1 MGSISTP
8 KLTRRHRIVATYG
21 GAAII
26 VMIGVLTFLARRQAT
41 KSREGVDHTYA
52 VMQATSA
59 TRSAMQDAET
69 GQRGFLLTGDESYLT
84 PYHNALTALRT
95 DSVDLRELT
104 HDNPVQQYRLDTP
117 SFLIGER
124 LTSLSDG
131 IDVRRKQGEA
141 AAVATLRKN
150 NNEGQRL
157 MDEIRRYLTAIEA
170 DERVIL
176 GRRTTTMERWRDFLS
191 VATIFG
197 TLASALVAV
206 FINML
211 LTRFAASQEEAAQIL
226 AQQNSQ
232 LQEQGL
238 ELELQHSQVQDQ
250 ATELE
255 VQNEQLQQQ
264 AMELETQTEQ
274 LQQQALELEAQ
285 TEAAERAQYAAE
297 IANSAKTEFLAAMSH
312 ELRTPLNAIAGYADL
327 LSMGVRGPVS
337 EAQLQDIG
345 RIKKSSLHLL
355 SLINEILNRAR
366 IESGR
371 IDLHLSNVSAHAILE
386 DVAGLVAPQ
395 MHSKSITCTI
405 TQCDPDLGVHTD
417 TEKARQIL
425 LNLLT
430 NAYKFTDRGGRV
442 GLACSSISLSGPDST
457 TPMRFVSVRVTD
469 SGRGI
474 PADKLAAIF
483 EPFVQIDRRQTPEPD
498 QGLGLGLAI
507 SRDLARAMGGD
518 LIVES
523 MPGKGSTFTLNLPA
537 APVGADLD
545 VGETGP
551 LGQSRVVDAVVNQ
564 RR

>member
-1 MGSISTP
+1 MGSISAP

-26 VMIGVLTFLARRQAT
+26 VMIGVLTLLARRQAS

-52 VMQATSA
+52 VLQATSA
-59 TRSAMQDAET
+59 TRSAIQDAET
-69 GQRGFLLTGDESYLT
+69 GQRGFLLTGDESYLA

-95 DSVDLRELT
+95 DSVELRELT
-104 HDNPVQQYRLDTP
+104 RDNPVQQHRLDTL

-124 LTSLSDG
+124 LTTLSQG
-131 IDVRRKQGEA
+131 IELRRKSGA
-141 AAVATLRKN
+141 AAAAGTLRN
-150 NNEGQRL
+150 DEGQRM
-157 MDEIRRYLTAIEA
+157 MDEIRRFLLAIDA
-170 DERVIL
+170 DERVL
-176 GRRTTTMERWRDFLS
+176 LNVRTIRMERWRDFLTW
-191 VATIFG
+191 ATIFG

-211 LTRFAASQEEAAQIL
+211 LTRFAASQEDVAQVL
-226 AQQNSQ
+226 AQQNAQ

-238 ELELQHSQVQDQ
+238 ELELQHQQVQDQ

-255 VQNEQLQQQ
+255 AQNEHLQQQ

-274 LQQQALELEAQ
+274 LRQQALELEAQ
-285 TEAAERAQYAAE
+285 TEAAERAQYTAE

-337 EAQLQDIG
+337 KAQLQDIG

-355 SLINEILNRAR
+355 SLINEILNLAR

-371 IDLHLSNVSAHAILE
+371 IDLHMSNVSAHAILE
-386 DVAGLVAPQ
+386 DVAGLVGPQ
-395 MHSKSITCTI
+395 MHSKSLSCTI
-405 TQCDPDLGVHTD
+405 TRCNPDLGVHTD
-417 TEKARQIL
+417 AEKARQIL

-442 GLACSSISLSGPDST
+442 GLSCSSGSGLGSDGT
-457 TPMRFVSVRVTD
+457 TPVHFVRIRVAD

-523 MPGKGSTFTLNLPA
+523 TPGQGSTFTLNLPA
-537 APVGADLD
+537 APEGADLD
-545 VGETGP
+545 GGELSA
-551 LGQSRVVDAVVNQ
+551 LGQSRVVDAASKQ

>member
-1 MGSISTP
+1 MGNLSTP

-41 KSREGVDHTYA
+41 KARAGVDHTYA

-59 TRSAMQDAET
+59 TRSAIQDAET

-95 DSVDLRELT
+95 DSVELRELT
-104 HDNPVQQYRLDTP
+104 RDNPVQQYRLDTL

-131 IDVRRKQGEA
+131 IDVRRKQGA
-141 AAVATLRKN
+141 AAAAATLSG
-150 NNEGQRL
+150 NEGQRV
-157 MDEIRRYLTAIEA
+157 MDEIRRYLTSIEA

-211 LTRFAASQEEAAQIL
+211 LTRFAASHEEAAQVL
-226 AQQNSQ
+226 THQNAQ

-238 ELELQHSQVQDQ
+238 ELELQHQQVQDQ

-337 EAQLQDIG
+337 DAQLQDIG

-355 SLINEILNRAR
+355 SLINEILNLAR

-371 IDLHLSNVSAHAILE
+371 IDLHMSNVSAHAILE

-395 MHSKSITCTI
+395 MQSKSLTCTI
-405 TQCDPDLGVHTD
+405 THCDPDLGAHTD
-417 TEKARQIL
+417 AEKARQIL

-442 GLACSSISLSGPDST
+442 GLSCSKGSGFGPDGST
-457 TPMRFVSVRVTD
+457 PVHFVSIRVAD

-523 MPGKGSTFTLNLPA
+523 IPGKGSTFTLNLPA
-537 APVGADLD
+537 APEGADLD
-545 VGETGP
+545 GGEP
-551 LGQSRVVDAVVNQ
+551 SVMGQIRVVDAVSNQ
-564 RR
+564 GR

>member
-52 VMQATSA
+52 VMQATRA

-95 DSVDLRELT
+95 DSVELRELT
-104 HDNPVQQYRLDTP
+104 RDNPVQQFRLDTL

-124 LTSLSDG
+124 LTSLSNG
-131 IDVRRKQGEA
+131 IEVRRKRGA
-141 AAVATLRKN
+141 AAAAATLSG
-150 NNEGQRL
+150 NEGQRL
-157 MDEIRRYLTAIEA
+157 MDEIRRYLTVIEA
-170 DERVIL
+170 DERVLL
-176 GRRTTTMERWRDFLS
+176 GRRTTTMDRWRDFLS
-191 VATIFG
+191 LATIFG

-211 LTRFAASQEEAAQIL
+211 LTRFAVSQEEAAQIL
-226 AQQNSQ
+226 TQQNSQ

-238 ELELQHSQVQDQ
+238 ELELQHQQVQDQ

-264 AMELETQTEQ
+264 AMEMETQTEQ

-337 EAQLQDIG
+337 ESQLQDIG

-355 SLINEILNRAR
+355 SLINEILNLAR

-371 IDLHLSNVSAHAILE
+371 IDLHMSNVSAHAILE

-395 MHSKSITCTI
+395 MQSKSLTCTI
-405 TQCDPDLGVHTD
+405 TQCDPALGVHTD
-417 TEKARQIL
+417 AEKARQIL

-442 GLACSSISLSGPDST
+442 SLACSNISLSGSDGT

-523 MPGKGSTFTLNLPA
+523 TPGKGSTFTLNLPA

-551 LGQSRVVDAVVNQ
+551 LGQSRVADAVTHQ
-564 RR
+564 RH

>member
-41 KSREGVDHTYA
+41 KSRQGVDHTYA
-52 VMQATSA
+52 VMQATSR
-59 TRSAMQDAET
+59 TRSDIQDAET
-69 GQRGFLLTGDESYLT
+69 GQRGFLLTGDESYLA

-95 DSVDLRELT
+95 DSVELREVT
-104 HDNPVQQYRLDTP
+104 RDNPVQQYRLDTL

-124 LTSLSDG
+124 LAALSQG
-131 IDVRRKQGEA
+131 IDVRRTEGA
-141 AAVATLRKN
+141 AAAAGSVRN
-150 NNEGQRL
+150 DEGQRL
-157 MDEIRRYLTAIEA
+157 MNEIRRYLTEIDA
-170 DERVIL
+170 DERVVL
-176 GRRTTTMERWRDFLS
+176 NHRTITVERWRDSL
-191 VATIFG
+191 AWGTIFG

-211 LTRFAASQEEAAQIL
+211 LTRFAASHEDAARVL
-226 AQQNSQ
+226 ATQNTQ

-238 ELELQHSQVQDQ
+238 ELELQHQQLQDQ

-255 VQNEQLQQQ
+255 MQNEQLQQQ
-264 AMELETQTEQ
+264 AVELETQTDQ
-274 LQQQALELEAQ
+274 LQQQTLELEAH

-297 IANSAKTEFLAAMSH
+297 IANAAKTEFLAAMSH

-337 EAQLQDIG
+337 ESQLQDIS

-355 SLINEILNRAR
+355 SLINEILNLAR
-366 IESGR
+366 IEAGR